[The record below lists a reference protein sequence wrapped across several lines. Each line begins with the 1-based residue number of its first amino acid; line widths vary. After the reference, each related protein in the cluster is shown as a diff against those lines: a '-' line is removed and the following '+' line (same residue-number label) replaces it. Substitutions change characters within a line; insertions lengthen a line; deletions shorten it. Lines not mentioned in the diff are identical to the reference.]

1 MRIGV
6 LTFLH
11 NGNYGSSLQAYSLQR
26 VIREMGHVC
35 EHIDYQPD
43 LTEKAMNMLSCGNN
57 PRLLIDGIRKRKVQ
71 SDQQGAREK
80 KDQILDF
87 YARRMQLSI
96 PCHNRKELA
105 DISHHYDA
113 LVCGSDQIWNPVW
126 MNPAYFLDF
135 AEPEKTRIAYAPSL
149 GISTEPGRLKR
160 KKIRQLTALF
170 DAISVREEE
179 GARLMVTISGKRP
192 PVMPD
197 PVCLLTKAEWE
208 EILPPVRERPP
219 YLLCY
224 FIGEN
229 PDYWRQAEDLAKKM
243 NLEPLVIPV
252 TAESYRQKMNLEDG
266 AGPEKFLAAIAGAD
280 AVITDSFHGLA
291 FSTIFEKPVEVIRR
305 YREDDRESK
314 NSRIDHFLREI
325 KGKGLNQM
333 RQEGLKWLEE
343 NLSITK

>member
-1 MRIGV
+1 MTRLSSIAFTKSCV
-6 LTFLH
+6 HFPASQKQKPCLAIYCSLEAQVFWER
-11 NGNYGSSLQAYSLQR
+11 NSSGNVWSKAPAIYGALC
-26 VIREMGHVC
+26 V
-35 EHIDYQPD
+35 
-43 LTEKAMNMLSCGNN
+43 EKAMNMLSCGNN

-105 DISHHYDA
+105 EISHHYDA

-208 EILPPVRERPP
+208 EILPTQIPA
-219 YLLCY
+219 
-224 FIGEN
+224 IGR
-229 PDYWRQAEDLAKKM
+229 YHSCC
-243 NLEPLVIPV
+243 PLVDLLPLGIPCLC
-252 TAESYRQKMNLEDG
+252 M
-266 AGPEKFLAAIAGAD
+266 AGRD
-280 AVITDSFHGLA
+280 AS
-291 FSTIFEKPVEVIRR
+291 
-305 YREDDRESK
+305 
-314 NSRIDHFLREI
+314 
-325 KGKGLNQM
+325 
-333 RQEGLKWLEE
+333 
-343 NLSITK
+343 